1 MRFGGASRVP
11 YGLVLTVAAL
21 LVGCATA
28 QAAAPRCFGAA
39 ARDPAKPCTN
49 AKLRLTVTPTP
60 EDAVLEASAACAP
73 VTSKLPPARCL
84 FGTAAGQARQT
95 VALIGDSHAVHW
107 RAALQHV
114 FKVHRWRGVTLYR
127 SQCPY
132 TGARTSLP
140 EPDGSECER
149 FKRDT
154 LAYLTAHPEID
165 TIVMSANTGA
175 VVVVPSGQDRFEA
188 KTNGYTAAYAG
199 LPASVEHVLVLRD
212 PPHNRA
218 STNACV
224 ARAVERRKPP
234 GTTCQVPVA
243 TALAPDPAVEAA
255 RRLGDPRVQTIDLT
269 PFMCDSA
276 DCFPVIGG
284 ALVHKDVGHLS
295 TTFSTTLGPYLLREL
310 NAHMAEW

>member
-1 MRFGGASRVP
+1 
-11 YGLVLTVAAL
+11 LTVAAV
-21 LVGCATA
+21 LVGSATA
-28 QAAAPRCFGAA
+28 HASAPRCFGAA
-39 ARDPAKPCTN
+39 ARDPARPCTN
-49 AKLRLTVTPTP
+49 AKLRPAVTPTP

-73 VTSKLPPARCL
+73 VTSKVAPARCL
-84 FGTAAGQARQT
+84 FGTPAKRARQT

-140 EPDGSECER
+140 APDGAECEQ

-154 LAYLTAHPEID
+154 FDYLSTHPGID
-165 TIVMSANTGA
+165 TIVVSGNTGA
-175 VVVVPSGQDRFEA
+175 GVVVPSGQDRFEV
-188 KTNGYTAAYAG
+188 KTQGYMAAYAG
-199 LPASVEHVLVLRD
+199 LPASIRHVIVLRD
-212 PPHNRA
+212 PPHYRA

-224 ARAVERRKPP
+224 ARAVKRRKPP
-234 GTTCQVPVA
+234 ATTCQVPVA
-243 TALAPDPAVEAA
+243 TALAPDPAIEAA
-255 RRLGDPRVQTIDLT
+255 KRLDDPRIVTIDLT
-269 PFMCDSA
+269 PFMCDDA
-276 DCFPVIGG
+276 NCFPVIGG
-284 ALVHKDVGHLS
+284 ALVHKDVGHLT

>member
-28 QAAAPRCFGAA
+28 HAATPRCFGAA
-39 ARDPAKPCTN
+39 ARDPLKPCTN
-49 AKLRLTVTPTP
+49 AKLRLSVTPTP

-73 VTSKLPPARCL
+73 VTSKVAPARCL
-84 FGTAAGQARQT
+84 FGTPAARARQT

-114 FKVHRWRGVTLYR
+114 FKAHRWRGVTLYR
-127 SQCPY
+127 SECPY
-132 TGARTSLP
+132 TAARAGLP
-140 EPDGSECER
+140 EPRGSECEQ

-154 LAYLTAHPEID
+154 LAYLTAHPAID
-165 TIVMSANTGA
+165 TIFVSGNTGA
-175 VVVVPSGQDRFEA
+175 GIVVPSGQDRFET
-188 KTNGYTAAYAG
+188 KTAGYMTAYSN
-199 LPASVEHVLVLRD
+199 LPASVRHVIVLRD

-234 GTTCQVPVA
+234 GTTCQVPVT
-243 TALAPDPAVEAA
+243 TALAPDPATEAA
-255 RRLGDPRVQTIDLT
+255 TRLNVPRVQTIDLT
-269 PFMCDSA
+269 PFMCDA
-276 DCFPVIGG
+276 AACFPVIGG
-284 ALVHKDVGHLS
+284 ALVHKDIGHLS
-295 TTFSTTLGPYLLREL
+295 TTFSTTLGPYVLREL
-310 NAHMAEW
+310 NSRMAEW

>member
-11 YGLVLTVAAL
+11 YGLAVTVAAV
-21 LVGCATA
+21 LVACATA
-28 QAAAPRCFGAA
+28 HVATPRCFGAA
-39 ARDPAKPCTN
+39 ARDPQKPCTN
-49 AKLRLTVTPTP
+49 TTALRHALARRRRARGERRLRAGDVEGRDRP
-60 EDAVLEASAACAP
+60 AACSEHAP
-73 VTSKLPPARCL
+73 SR
-84 FGTAAGQARQT
+84 ARQT

-132 TGARTSLP
+132 TAARTSLP
-140 EPDGSECER
+140 EPDGSGCEQ

-165 TIVMSANTGA
+165 TIFVSGNTGA
-175 VVVVPSGQDRFEA
+175 GVVVPAGQERFET
-188 KTNGYTAAYAG
+188 KTSGYLTAYNG
-199 LPASVEHVLVLRD
+199 LPASVRHVLVLRD
-212 PPHNRA
+212 PPHNRQ

-224 ARAVERRKPP
+224 ARAIERRKPA
-234 GTTCQVPVA
+234 GTTCQVPIA
-243 TALAPDPAVEAA
+243 AALAPDPAIEAA
-255 RRLGDPRVQTIDLT
+255 QRLNSPRVQTIDLT

-276 DCFPVIGG
+276 YCFPVIGG
-284 ALVHKDVGHLS
+284 ALVHKDVGHIS

-310 NAHMAEW
+310 NSHMAEW